1 MALLPIEQNGKTVYK
16 CECCD
21 KIYDSLPLCIGYD
34 KPSIY
39 FSIPEEEREQRIRL
53 DKSWCVVDEEHFFHR
68 GNLVIPIIDSEESL
82 EFGVWTSISAD
93 NFKKR
98 MDLWDNPAR
107 ANEEPYFGWLSSNI
121 AGYDDT
127 LNIKTIAQE
136 NEDIDAIPNIYVIE
150 EDHPLA
156 IDQENGITMD
166 KALDILSI
174 VVKH

>member
-1 MALLPIEQNGKTVYK
+1 MKLIPITKDGKTIYR

-21 KIYDSLPLCIGYD
+21 KIYETLPLCIGYS

-39 FSIPEEEREQRIRL
+39 FSIPEEEREKRISL
-53 DKSWCVVDEEHFFHR
+53 DKSWCVVDEEYFFHR
-68 GNLVIPIIDSEESL
+68 GNLVIPIIDSKENL
-82 EFGVWTSISAD
+82 EFGVWTSISED

-107 ANEEPYFGWLSSNI
+107 VNEEPYFGWLSSNI
-121 AGYDDT
+121 AGYNDT
-127 LNIKTIAQE
+127 LNIKTVAQE

-150 EDHPLA
+150 ENHPLA

-166 KALDILSI
+166 KALEIVSSI
-174 VVKH
+174 MKH